1 MRKQPYPNNPNPNP
15 NQWPRNTRR
24 EGESEGGIGGGGL
37 GGGGLGGGTV
47 RARAVSAAR
56 AAAAG
61 WAAARVTATKAVAPA
76 REGVTVAAVNYA
88 KPKSPFS
95 FLGEAVYPLG
105 EGVIELG
112 WPVRLAG
119 VVHHRDAS
127 VFEGRGR

>member
-1 MRKQPYPNNPNPNP
+1 MYLSDPSKLSRACVNNSTLITQTLIRTSGPE
-15 NQWPRNTRR
+15 TH
-24 EGESEGGIGGGGL
+24 GAK
-37 GGGGLGGGTV
+37 V